1 MEIAEVRYSGNLKT
15 EATHELSNQTIK
27 TDAPP
32 DNNGDGAAFSPTDL
46 LATSLAACM
55 VTTMGI
61 RAQQHNLLLDDVT
74 VNVSK
79 EMAADPRR
87 VSTIQ
92 LTFEVSAPNI
102 TDGQKQLLEEAA
114 QSCPVSQSL
123 SSEVKQDVTFD
134 FV

>member
-32 DNNGDGAAFSPTDL
+32 DNKGEGAAFSPTDL
-46 LATSLAACM
+46 LATSLATCM

-61 RAQQHNLLLDDVT
+61 RAQQHNLLLDDIT

-114 QSCPVSQSL
+114 QNCPVSQSL
-123 SSEVKQDVTFD
+123 SSDVKQDITFD
-134 FV
+134 YT